1 MANPRVSS
9 PRIPAPENS
18 HAYGPHRFSSRTS
31 SYSSPNASQPFP
43 TPAAPVSIP
52 NSWENPAPPP
62 LPPPRFIEDIAM
74 GRDPGWQWGNSGGR
88 GEFANKFGAV
98 SPGSSISQGSWNLR
112 KESEMGSDDS
122 GEARRDSS
130 TSTIRSPSRTDFDEG
145 YHSLSGTS
153 IAYQSVYFF
162 SYHFRDLI
170 RPEKLW
176 DLHGERPLEKQN
188 RTDSSH
194 AYDKQLLT
202 KFAGKPRTP
211 PRSSTLGSVDM
222 SPIPHGL
229 YRSSTKPPQPPPS
242 SLSFS
247 DRSFSSSSDSPFK
260 VGSPFGRKWT
270 SSPKSA
276 VVSPSLIS
284 NAANAKSFKEYRN
297 PPILEGVQSPSSVPD
312 GERFARVRIPSRRAD
327 SNGSIITGGFE
338 DGGASGSKRSQSYDP
353 GFLTNEPDL
362 DLDFPIEETGGMRQ
376 LHLDDRSPPSIDVHS
391 PNSRL
396 GMKRRASSP
405 PRDATHDS
413 KTPLQTVG
421 GTSSELYQ
429 RRTSGHLSATRA
441 SPVHRYHP
449 SHGSVSPASSG
460 GLLNGSYASSA
471 ALSLGG
477 SSITSLSSHE
487 RSSPSGLSPLSEQ
500 HDSRDSHYVKSP
512 SLNSVPQDPMSHPHH
527 MNSDIQTTAALAQK
541 MSAENASHNVQSNA
555 PKLQANIHICNCCP
569 KKPKKFDTMEEL
581 RQHQNEKQYVCQ
593 YCHNR
598 FKNKN
603 EAERHQN
610 SLHLRRHSWSCA
622 TLDRDYQAAFH
633 PCNAIPPN
641 TNANHAP
648 AQQPGMPAEFDVCGY
663 CGEQFPNFPTQ
674 DWVARSN
681 HLTATHKF
689 GECNQSK
696 KFFRADHF
704 RQHLKHSH
712 AGTSGKWT
720 NMLENSCMK
729 DEPPLTPEAQSQEQF
744 RQQQQHEQLMQGAP
758 VANMMGGGTGM
769 RQGMYGVMG
778 ISMHSGNEMQHT
790 KIEEEMPQ
798 DM

>member
-1 MANPRVSS
+1 MRQ
-9 PRIPAPENS
+9 E
-18 HAYGPHRFSSRTS
+18 
-31 SYSSPNASQPFP
+31 
-43 TPAAPVSIP
+43 
-52 NSWENPAPPP
+52 
-62 LPPPRFIEDIAM
+62 L
-74 GRDPGWQWGNSGGR
+74 
-88 GEFANKFGAV
+88 
-98 SPGSSISQGSWNLR
+98 
-112 KESEMGSDDS
+112 EMGSDGF
-122 GEARRDSS
+122 GESRRDSS
-130 TSTIRSPSRTDFDEG
+130 TSTIRSPSRTDIDEG

-153 IAYQSVYFF
+153 IAYHPNS
-162 SYHFRDLI
+162 S
-170 RPEKLW
+170 
-176 DLHGERPLEKQN
+176 LHGERPLEKQN

-194 AYDKQLLT
+194 AYDKHLLT
-202 KFAGKPRTP
+202 RFAGKPRTP
-211 PRSSTLGSVDM
+211 PRSSTSGSIDM
-222 SPIPHGL
+222 SPIPQGP
-229 YRSSTKPPQPPPS
+229 YRASTKPHHPPLS

-247 DRSFSSSSDSPFK
+247 DRSFSLSSDSPFK
-260 VGSPFGRKWT
+260 VGSPFDSKWT

-276 VVSPSLIS
+276 IVSPSLIS
-284 NAANAKSFKEYRN
+284 NAAHANSFKEYRN
-297 PPILEGVQSPSSVPD
+297 PPILEGVQSPSSGTD
-312 GERFARVRIPSRRAD
+312 GERFARVRIPNRRAD
-327 SNGSIITGGFE
+327 SSGSIITGGFE
-338 DGGASGSKRSQSYDP
+338 DGRASGAGRSKRGESSDS

-391 PNSRL
+391 PDSRS

-429 RRTSGHLSATRA
+429 RRTSGHLLATRA

-471 ALSLGG
+471 ALSFAG

-500 HDSRDSHYVKSP
+500 HDSRDSQYVKSP
-512 SLNSVPQDPMSHPHH
+512 PLNSIPQDPMSHPHH
-527 MNSDIQTTAALAQK
+527 INPDIQTTAALAQQQ
-541 MSAENASHNVQSNA
+541 MSAENASHSVQSNA
-555 PKLQANIHICNCCP
+555 PKLQANMHICNCCP
-569 KKPKKFDTMEEL
+569 KKPKKFDTLEEL
-581 RQHQNEKQYVCQ
+581 RQHQNEKQYVCH

-648 AQQPGMPAEFDVCGY
+648 PQQPGMPAEFDVCGY
-663 CGEQFPNFPTQ
+663 CGDQFPNFPTQ
-674 DWVARSN
+674 DWVVRSN
-681 HLTATHKF
+681 HLTTTHKF

-729 DEPPLTPEAQSQEQF
+729 DEPPLTPEAQSQEQL

-758 VANMMGGGTGM
+758 VANMMGGTGM

-778 ISMHSGNEMQHT
+778 MSMPSGTEMQHT

>member
-1 MANPRVSS
+1 
-9 PRIPAPENS
+9 
-18 HAYGPHRFSSRTS
+18 
-31 SYSSPNASQPFP
+31 
-43 TPAAPVSIP
+43 
-52 NSWENPAPPP
+52 
-62 LPPPRFIEDIAM
+62 
-74 GRDPGWQWGNSGGR
+74 
-88 GEFANKFGAV
+88 
-98 SPGSSISQGSWNLR
+98 
-112 KESEMGSDDS
+112 
-122 GEARRDSS
+122 
-130 TSTIRSPSRTDFDEG
+130 
-145 YHSLSGTS
+145 
-153 IAYQSVYFF
+153 
-162 SYHFRDLI
+162 
-170 RPEKLW
+170 
-176 DLHGERPLEKQN
+176 
-188 RTDSSH
+188 
-194 AYDKQLLT
+194 
-202 KFAGKPRTP
+202 
-211 PRSSTLGSVDM
+211 M
-222 SPIPHGL
+222 SPIPQGL
-229 YRSSTKPPQPPPS
+229 YRSSTKPPQPPLS

-247 DRSFSSSSDSPFK
+247 DRSFGSSSGSPFK
-260 VGSPFGRKWT
+260 VGSPFGSKWT

-276 VVSPSLIS
+276 IVSPSLIS
-284 NAANAKSFKEYRN
+284 NATNAKSFKEYRN
-297 PPILEGVQSPSSVPD
+297 PPILEGVQSPSSGTD
-312 GERFARVRIPSRRAD
+312 GERFARVRIPNRRAG
-327 SNGSIITGGFE
+327 SSGSIITGGFE
-338 DGGASGSKRSQSYDP
+338 DGRASGTGRSKRGESSDS
-353 GFLTNEPDL
+353 GFLTNEPDF

-391 PNSRL
+391 PNSRS

-405 PRDATHDS
+405 PRDATHES

-421 GTSSELYQ
+421 GTSSEQ
-429 RRTSGHLSATRA
+429 RRTSGHLSAIRD

-449 SHGSVSPASSG
+449 SHGSVSPASPG

-471 ALSLGG
+471 ALSFGG

-500 HDSRDSHYVKSP
+500 HDNRDLHYAKSP
-512 SLNSVPQDPMSHPHH
+512 PPNSVPLDPMSHPHH
-527 MNSDIQTTAALAQK
+527 MSSDIQTTAALAQK

-555 PKLQANIHICNCCP
+555 PILQANMHICNCCP
-569 KKPKKFDTMEEL
+569 KKPKKFDTLEEL

-648 AQQPGMPAEFDVCGY
+648 PQQPGMPAEFD
-663 CGEQFPNFPTQ
+663 
-674 DWVARSN
+674 DWVVRSN
-681 HLTATHKF
+681 HLTTTHKF

-729 DEPPLTPEAQSQEQF
+729 DEPPLTPEAQSQEQL
-744 RQQQQHEQLMQGAP
+744 RQQQQQHEQLMQGAP
-758 VANMMGGGTGM
+758 VANMMGGTGM

-778 ISMHSGNEMQHT
+778 VGMPGGTEMQHT

>member
-1 MANPRVSS
+1 MS
-9 PRIPAPENS
+9 
-18 HAYGPHRFSSRTS
+18 
-31 SYSSPNASQPFP
+31 
-43 TPAAPVSIP
+43 AAPVSIP
-52 NSWENPAPPP
+52 NSREHFVPPP
-62 LPPPRFIEDIAM
+62 LPPPRHIEDFAL
-74 GRDPGWQWGNSGGR
+74 GRDPGWQWGNSGVQ
-88 GEFANKFGAV
+88 GEFGNKFGGV
-98 SPGSSISQGSWNLR
+98 SPSSSISQGSWNLR
-112 KESEMGSDDS
+112 KELEMGSDVS

-153 IAYQSVYFF
+153 IAYHLQ
-162 SYHFRDLI
+162 
-170 RPEKLW
+170 
-176 DLHGERPLEKQN
+176 GERPLERLN
-188 RTDSSH
+188 RSDSSH

-211 PRSSTLGSVDM
+211 PRSSTSGSVEM
-222 SPIPHGL
+222 SPITQGL
-229 YRSSTKPPQPPPS
+229 YRSSTKPPQPPLS

-260 VGSPFGRKWT
+260 VGSPFGSKWT

-276 VVSPSLIS
+276 VVSPSHIS
-284 NAANAKSFKEYRN
+284 NAANTKSFQDYRN
-297 PPILEGVQSPSSVPD
+297 PPILEGVQSPSSATD
-312 GERFARVRIPSRRAD
+312 YDRFARVRIPNRRAD

-338 DGGASGSKRSQSYDP
+338 DGAASGASRFKRGESYDP

-500 HDSRDSHYVKSP
+500 HDSRDSHYAKSP
-512 SLNSVPQDPMSHPHH
+512 SHNSVPQDPMSHPHH
-527 MNSDIQTTAALAQK
+527 MNTDIQATAALAQK
-541 MSAENASHNVQSNA
+541 MSAENASHNAQSNA
-555 PKLQANIHICNCCP
+555 PKIQANIHICNCCP
-569 KKPKKFDTMEEL
+569 KKPKKFDSLEEL

-648 AQQPGMPAEFDVCGY
+648 AQQPGMPAEYDVCGY
-663 CGEQFPNFPTQ
+663 CGEQYPNFPTQ

-681 HLTATHKF
+681 HLTQVHKF

-729 DEPPLTPEAQSQEQF
+729 DEPPLTPEAQSQEQL

-758 VANMMGGGTGM
+758 VANMMGGGSGL
-769 RQGMYGVMG
+769 RQGLYGVMG
-778 ISMHSGNEMQHT
+778 MAGNDMQHA